1 MFLLF
6 VLTLFFLCLAKNH
19 FTCPR
24 LNNST
29 ASKGIKELTKEY
41 NSFDGHAVKKSGSQ
55 TREELIKADVARI
68 RKETRPVCLAAKEAL
83 KEQKKK
89 LPGTKDAEL
98 RMREQMFRVTAQSYI
113 ESVKGYQNAHAM
125 YEEAVRSTM
134 RRHLDYTV
142 PDYSSEQKEQI
153 IDEGR
158 AQEVCQAVMMS
169 GSSDLANT
177 YKDVSEQHKVRMV
190 VVVGGGGVD
199 VVDGGAAVVV
209 VVTAVLLLLL
219 FEKKKHKEKKTK
231 EKQIQIK
238 TNDDPADFP
247 PRCGFHALALKTF
260 VTTEDTSQSTKNNA
274 RRFDI

>member
-1 MFLLF
+1 
-6 VLTLFFLCLAKNH
+6 
-19 FTCPR
+19 
-24 LNNST
+24 
-29 ASKGIKELTKEY
+29 LTKEY

-190 VVVGGGGVD
+190 VVVVGGGSGGVD
-199 VVDGGAAVVV
+199 IVGGGDGGAAVVV
-209 VVTAVLLLLL
+209 VSGTGTGTAV
-219 FEKKKHKEKKTK
+219 
-231 EKQIQIK
+231 
-238 TNDDPADFP
+238 
-247 PRCGFHALALKTF
+247 
-260 VTTEDTSQSTKNNA
+260 
-274 RRFDI
+274 

>member
-1 MFLLF
+1 M
-6 VLTLFFLCLAKNH
+6 
-19 FTCPR
+19 
-24 LNNST
+24 
-29 ASKGIKELTKEY
+29 TKEY

-190 VVVGGGGVD
+190 VCCWWWWWCSMLLILL
-199 VVDGGAAVVV
+199 VVV
-209 VVTAVLLLLL
+209 MVVLLLLL
-219 FEKKKHKEKKTK
+219 FLVLVLVLLFDGREKETQRKKKPRRNKYKSKRMM
-231 EKQIQIK
+231 IQQ
-238 TNDDPADFP
+238 
-247 PRCGFHALALKTF
+247 
-260 VTTEDTSQSTKNNA
+260 TSLRGA
-274 RRFDI
+274 VFMRLR